1 MSKEKKRREV
11 NKEKGYAIG
20 SDRVGSWQKVVLSEK
35 SKSMVS
41 DVKDKST

>member
-1 MSKEKKRREV
+1 MIKEKWCT
-11 NKEKGYAIG
+11 IG
-20 SDRVGSWQKVVLSEK
+20 CDRVGSWQKVVLSEK